1 MNTSINIYGEC
12 TTAQNST
19 NSKLFSHI
27 LNFYSGGTY
36 SSYDI
41 NFVIRLYSLNGSSVN
56 YLNVKEFCISITD
69 KVVIKDI
76 TPNVQGSDI
85 VAIKNGNLYS
95 FYVNISYNGYVRCQ
109 IMEATHLGSFEFL
122 NGQLFNTDLTNVEN
136 KYTSVKANLET
147 FIPTL
152 KNNWTFNE
160 RYCNEII
167 KKNGIVYIN
176 CMLSRNE
183 YGNDIECFKL
193 PSNFNKGKRMYFTI
207 PYKANDGT
215 WDTGIV
221 YIGNDGNILITTSK
235 ITDRFPVNI
244 SFPV

>member
-1 MNTSINIYGEC
+1 MNSAINIYGEC

-56 YLNVKEFCISITD
+56 YLNVKEFCIAITD

-85 VAIKNGNLYS
+85 VAIKNDNLYS
-95 FYVNISYNGYVRCQ
+95 FYVNIPYNGYVRCQ
-109 IMEATHLGSFEFL
+109 IIQASHLGSFEFI
-122 NGQLFNTDLTNVEN
+122 NGQLFNVDLTDINN
-136 KYTSVKANLET
+136 KYTSVKDNIET
-147 FIPTL
+147 FTPTF
-152 KNNWTFNE
+152 KNGWKFNE
-160 RYCNEII
+160 NYCNEIT

-176 CMLSRNE
+176 CMLTRNA

-193 PSNFNKGKRMYFTI
+193 PSNFNKGKKMYFSV
-207 PYKANDGT
+207 PYKATDGT
-215 WDTGIV
+215 WVTGIF
-221 YIGNDGNILITTSK
+221 YIGQDGNILITIPK
-235 ITDRFPVNI
+235 IPDRFPVNI